1 MVSKKNN
8 NITNPIERKLQIIK
22 IATKQKFSYST
33 MNESCV
39 HNNKIENRKRLKTSN
54 QNGKKMMFSKNTHPP
69 VKQLTRH
76 SHIHVHF
83 VSRIVLRTWR
93 YHRSST

>member
-54 QNGKKMMFSKNTHPP
+54 QNGKKMLFGKNTHPP

-76 SHIHVHF
+76 SNIHVHF
-83 VSRIVLRTWR
+83 ISRVVLRTWR
-93 YHRSST
+93 

>member
-8 NITNPIERKLQIIK
+8 NITNCIERKLQIIK

-54 QNGKKMMFSKNTHPP
+54 QNGKKNCS
-69 VKQLTRH
+69 VKI
-76 SHIHVHF
+76 HIRL
-83 VSRIVLRTWR
+83 SNN
-93 YHRSST
+93 